1 MEANSIVTVLSLL
14 FGAGSIGYM
23 IVDKLVISKKDE
35 VDVNDKQAETTIKLL
50 EAAKMQI
57 EFLSKQVD
65 DLQKQVTSLKEQLN
79 GKEVQN
85 DK

>member
-14 FGAGSIGYM
+14 FGVGSIGYM

-35 VDVNDKQAETTIKLL
+35 ADVNDKQAETTIKLL
-50 EAAKMQI
+50 EAAKIQI

-79 GKEVQN
+79 GKEGQN